1 MRPLAPAAHTSVID
15 PSTHST
21 TRAAQCPPP
30 PRPHV
35 SQQLGEMTPMTAA
48 TARLLD
54 AAVDGGDDD
63 DDGADDAEM
72 LEFLQAQLAAL
83 GEL

>member
-1 MRPLAPAAHTSVID
+1 
-15 PSTHST
+15 
-21 TRAAQCPPP
+21 
-30 PRPHV
+30 
-35 SQQLGEMTPMTAA
+35 MTPMTAA

-54 AAVDGGDDD
+54 AAVDGGGDDD